1 MPFTKSLRAKVLLAA
16 LVPTVLALVV
26 AIITL
31 IAYERE
37 AGLVVRE
44 RDAELAQV
52 SAARLFDGL
61 SLHRLIL
68 QSTADDNDTQSL
80 EPDRMRLAL
89 ARAQDR
95 LFIFDAGVVIYG
107 DEGIAIWSDP
117 FAFRRRGQQF
127 PIRLEFAKVRSSG
140 LPSFSNV
147 FRDAASE
154 KDVILL
160 TVPIARGPEF
170 RGVLAGMYTLDS
182 LRLDPTFSE
191 ILEITPGSERFAY
204 LVDGTGRAIF
214 HPDRA
219 KLGADLSASGAVDL
233 SSSMETGAIITD
245 DPDGITVIS
254 GFAPI
259 ADTNWTIITQE
270 RWENVVGSIRGF
282 SKLLVGLLLVGGA
295 LAGGLI
301 LITVG
306 RILKPVKELTEGARR
321 VAGGDF
327 DRPIE
332 TKTGDEVRAL
342 AEQFN
347 VMAGALKESY
357 AGLEQKVA
365 ERTVELERR
374 AAQMAAI
381 NDIAIKV
388 SSILSLDE
396 LLPYVTDLLRDAFQ
410 YYVVSISLI
419 EEGSDYIV
427 LRAGAGAA
435 GGAIHP
441 IGHRL
446 KLGQGI
452 NGWVAERGETVLAND
467 VTMDPR
473 FLFIEEFRDVK
484 AELTVP
490 ITLGDEVVGVLDIE
504 STRLNAFDET
514 DQFTVETLAHCLAV
528 AIEKARLFEQTRELA
543 VLEERNRM
551 AREIHDTLAQ
561 GFTGI
566 VIQLEAAEQAAEQD
580 RHTEVPAH
588 LFRARSLARESLQ
601 EARRSVWNLLPHAL
615 EEQSLDAALE
625 EKVRRFAAEGHEL
638 ASFSLSG
645 VKRVLVSDIETAVY
659 RICQESLVNIRRH
672 ANATEVGVELAFQP
686 DAICLSVQD
695 NGSGFDVQ
703 SVKSS
708 DRQSGFGL
716 MGMRQR
722 ATLLGGAVTLESQR
736 GSGTLVKVRIP
747 TPAG

>member
-16 LVPTVLALVV
+16 LVPIVLALVVV

-37 AGLVVRE
+37 AGRVVRE

-52 SAARLFDGL
+52 SAARLFEGL
-61 SLHRLIL
+61 NLYRLIL
-68 QSTADDNDTQSL
+68 QSAADDDDTQSL

-95 LFIFDAGVVIYG
+95 LFIFDAGVVIY
-107 DEGIAIWSDP
+107 DEEGIAIWSDP

-127 PIRLEFAKVRSSG
+127 PIRPEFANVRASG

-147 FRDAASE
+147 FRDAASG

-170 RGVLAGMYTLDS
+170 RGVLAGMSTLDS
-182 LRLDPTFSE
+182 LRLDPTYSE
-191 ILEITPGSERFAY
+191 ILQITPGSERFAY
-204 LVDGTGRAIF
+204 LVDGRVIF
-214 HPDRA
+214 HRDRA
-219 KLGADLSASGAVDL
+219 ELGADLSATVAVERARNG
-233 SSSMETGAIITD
+233 ETGAIITD
-245 DPDGITVIS
+245 GPDGNSVIS
-254 GFAPI
+254 GFAPV
-259 ADTNWTIITQE
+259 ADTNWTVITQE
-270 RWENVVGSIRGF
+270 RWANVVGSIRGF
-282 SKLLVGLLLVGGA
+282 SKLLVALLLLGGV

-301 LITVG
+301 FITVG
-306 RILKPVKELTEGARR
+306 RILKPVKELTQGAQR

-332 TKTGDEVRAL
+332 TKTGDEVQAL

-347 VMAGALKESY
+347 VMAGALKESH

-365 ERTVELERR
+365 ERTADLERG

-388 SSILSLDE
+388 SSILSLEE
-396 LLPYVTDLLRDAFQ
+396 LLPYVTNLLRDTFD
-410 YYVVSISLI
+410 YHVVSVSLL
-419 EEGSDYIV
+419 EENSDYIV
-427 LRAGAGAA
+427 TRAGAGAA
-435 GGAIHP
+435 DGTVHP

-452 NGWVAERGETVLAND
+452 TGWVAERGETVLAND
-467 VTMDPR
+467 VSKDPR
-473 FLFIEEFRDVK
+473 FHFVEELRDVK
-484 AELTVP
+484 SELTVP
-490 ITLGDEVVGVLDIE
+490 ITVGDEVVGILDIE

-514 DQFTVETLAHCLAV
+514 DQSTAETLAYSLAV
-528 AIEKARLFEQTRELA
+528 AIEKTRLFAQTRELA
-543 VLEERNRM
+543 VLGERNRM

-580 RHTEVPAH
+580 RHAEVPAH
-588 LFRARSLARESLQ
+588 LFRARNLARESLQ

-615 EEQSLDAALE
+615 EERSLDAALE
-625 EKVRRFAAEGHEL
+625 EEVRRFGAEGRER

-645 VKRVLVSDIETAVY
+645 IKRVLASDIDTAIF
-659 RICQESLVNIRRH
+659 RICQESLANVRRH
-672 ANATEVGVELAFQP
+672 ANATEVGVELAFQT

-695 NGSGFDVQ
+695 NGSGFDAK
-703 SVKSS
+703 SVRSL
-708 DRQSGFGL
+708 DGQSGFGL
-716 MGMRQR
+716 TGMKQR
-722 ATLLGGAVTLESQR
+722 ASLLGGAVTLESSQ